1 MILQQ
6 NDTIFAKDTNDTKAK
21 VKAPER
27 CDKTCIHFRG
37 CTFPKSCYTLRATI
51 QAKQREAHD

>member
-6 NDTIFAKDTNDTKAK
+6 NDTIFAKDTKVK